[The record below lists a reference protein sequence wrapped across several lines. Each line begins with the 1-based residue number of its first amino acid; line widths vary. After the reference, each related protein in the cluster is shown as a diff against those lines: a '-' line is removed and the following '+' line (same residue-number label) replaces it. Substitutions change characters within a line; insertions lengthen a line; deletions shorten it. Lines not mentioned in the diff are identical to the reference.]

1 MLATTR
7 YSMPLDKSL
16 DGLVSFLERCSVAF
30 EWWNASKDSD
40 EDLTHY
46 FEQRAGNVDLA
57 IVVDKVRRLDK
68 EYATHITAYI
78 SHEDMARHIL
88 GVRFPDP
95 QTHLD
100 EQLKKGDPECVNKIG
115 GLSCEETRTHGSVL
129 LLSFAAKYCHFSN
142 PMVYPI
148 YDSHACAAVKR
159 LNSRLHFTKSWPVD
173 YSDMGDD
180 AYFIWMGDIDALRR
194 SFVPAW
200 SLKRLDQALWY
211 LGALLPDSKVDSVSR
226 SCMLHR
232 VRPIPSILGI
242 REDEEGWPCLQGTQT
257 S

>member
-1 MLATTR
+1 
-7 YSMPLDKSL
+7 MPPDESL

-30 EWWNASKDSD
+30 EWWNASKDSY

-57 IVVDKVRRLDK
+57 IVVDKVCRLDK
-68 EYATHITAYI
+68 EYATRITAHI

-95 QTHLD
+95 QIHLD
-100 EQLKKGDPECVNKIG
+100 ERLKKGDPECVDKIG
-115 GLSCEETRTHGSVL
+115 ELSSAETRNHGCVRL
-129 LLSFAAKYCHFSN
+129 RSFAAKYCHFSN

-148 YDSHACAAVKR
+148 YDSRAAAAVKHFNR
-159 LNSRLHFTKSWPVD
+159 RLHFSKSWSWSVG
-173 YSDMGDD
+173 YSDMDY
-180 AYFIWMGDIDALRR
+180 AAWMADVYDLRKLL
-194 SFVPAW
+194 VPAW
-200 SLKRLDQALWY
+200 SLKELDQALWY
-211 LGALLPDSKVDSVSR
+211 LGTLLPDSDVDPVSR

-242 REDEEGWPCLQGTQT
+242 REDEEGWPCLQNTQT